1 MLDILRV
8 VHYLDKRIL
17 DPKGI
22 SEKTS
27 WRDYHTVRNHVV
39 ELCRQY
45 GTAGPMGIRNIAV
58 HEDDDEWDAE
68 VDEPDFWIIDD
79 QPNYERYIYIE
90 ICSKKVVTFSWF
102 SDLIE
107 MQSRDHGS
115 WGICITNVVDGY
127 LIVLSPVLLVTGSAF
142 ADANTLEEC
151 FEVLR
156 TSLDI

>member
-1 MLDILRV
+1 
-8 VHYLDKRIL
+8 
-17 DPKGI
+17 
-22 SEKTS
+22 
-27 WRDYHTVRNHVV
+27 
-39 ELCRQY
+39 
-45 GTAGPMGIRNIAV
+45 
-58 HEDDDEWDAE
+58 